1 LPIEVG
7 EPFILSLD
15 LGLTHAKA
23 VVFRSNGSLVERES
37 VSYPTRRPAA
47 DRVEQDPDDWWLA
60 LTTAVRAI
68 GQRSPDALGA
78 VEAVGVTGH
87 MHGLVLEDSHRRPIG
102 PAIVLGDRRAT
113 VEAKELSEDLGQSS
127 IAHTTG
133 ATLDP
138 SMPAAEL
145 RWLADHEPERLRDVV
160 LVTGPKD
167 HLRGRLT
174 GDRLTEPIDA
184 CATALYDIRTSRW
197 WPDMLAAAG
206 LRSELVPDLVP
217 CETIAGSLRS
227 EPAAALGVPSGVPV
241 VVGAGD
247 DVEVL
252 GGGLLEPGEAL
263 EHLGTTGSIL
273 AVAAHAVDDPG
284 LALEL
289 YPHVLPDRW
298 VVGGS
303 MTTAGAALGWVA
315 ALLGFDGVEAM
326 LSAIGERPNRL
337 LDEGAGPL
345 FIASLAGD
353 RCPTRDPAARGA
365 WLGLD
370 PSFDRAGLARSA
382 FEGVAFSLER
392 ILRAIDKLIGPQ
404 ERIVV
409 SAGGA
414 DLDPRW
420 LALRASVYGQPLVTL
435 ETPEPTAL
443 GLATV
448 VAAGAG
454 IHGDVST
461 AVRTMSRRVDEVMPS
476 APSVAIL
483 RSAAD
488 ANERA
493 VAALRSLWPRSPSA

>member
-1 LPIEVG
+1 MV

-23 VVFRSNGSLVERES
+23 VVFRPDGSLVERES
-37 VSYPTRRPAA
+37 VSCPTRRPAA

-60 LTTAVRAI
+60 LTSAARVI
-68 GQRSPDALGA
+68 GARSPEALRS
-78 VEAVGVTGH
+78 VEAVGITGH
-87 MHGLVLEDSHRRPIG
+87 MHGLVLEDAQRRPVG

-113 VEAKELSEDLGQSS
+113 VEANELSDRVGQAA
-127 IAHTTG
+127 IAHATG

-145 RWLADHEPERLRDVV
+145 LWLAHHEPDRLGDAV
-160 LVTGPKD
+160 LATGPKD
-167 HLRGRLT
+167 HIRGRLT

-184 CATALYDIRTSRW
+184 CATALYDIRARRW
-197 WPDMLAAAG
+197 WPDMLAAVGVPLG
-206 LRSELVPDLVP
+206 LLPDVVG
-217 CETIAGSLRS
+217 CETIAGSLLS
-227 EPAAALGVPSGVPV
+227 EPAAALGVPAGVPV

-273 AVAAHAVDDPG
+273 AVAADAVDDPG

-298 VVGGS
+298 VLGGS
-303 MTTAGAALGWVA
+303 ITTAGSALGWVA
-315 ALLGFDGVEAM
+315 ALLGFAGLEAM
-326 LSAIGERPNRL
+326 LPAIGEPHDRS
-337 LDEGAGPL
+337 LDEGPGPV
-345 FIASLAGD
+345 FVSSMAGD

-370 PSFDRAGLARSA
+370 ASFDRAGLAWSA

-392 ILRAIDKLIGPQ
+392 ILRAIDDLIGPQ

-420 LALRASVYGQPLVTL
+420 LALRASVYGRPLVIL

-461 AVRTMSRRVDEVMPS
+461 AVRAMSRRVDEVTPP
-476 APSVAIL
+476 APSMATL
-483 RSAAD
+483 RTAAD
-488 ANERA
+488 ANDRA
-493 VAALRSLWPRSPSA
+493 VAALRSFWPRSASA